1 MLTRRQH
8 LLDRSPGK
16 EWNLAVRGKDLIVV
30 VTSVGTEE
38 QARDIAHAIVRGRHA
53 ACVNLIPNVHSIY
66 RWKGRVCEDGEY
78 LLLIK
83 TRASHFA
90 AVQEKIQKINTYE
103 LPEVLAYRVDDASP
117 AFARWIQQMTERP
130 KRRVRLREVPRR
142 RAAAR

>member
-1 MLTRRQH
+1 
-8 LLDRSPGK
+8 
-16 EWNLAVRGKDLIVV
+16 VV

-38 QARDIAHAIVRGRHA
+38 QALDIAHALVRSRHA

-66 RWKGRVCEDGEY
+66 RWKGRVCDDGEY

-83 TRASHFA
+83 TRGSHFE
-90 AVQEKIQKINTYE
+90 AVRETIQKVNTYE
-103 LPEVLAYRVDDASP
+103 LPEVLAYRVDESSP
-117 AFARWIQQMTERP
+117 AFAQWIIKMTERP